1 MDELRYEQELDLLGQ
16 LRARLQR
23 LEDTEYMTAYYKG
36 YSSSRMTVDEI
47 KDAIEELT
55 QEIQL
60 LEERLAEYE
69 W

>member
-23 LEDTEYMTAYYKG
+23 LENTEYMTAYYKG
-36 YSSSRMTVDEI
+36 YSSSGMTVDEI

>member
-36 YSSSRMTVDEI
+36 YSSSGMTVDEI
-47 KDAIEELT
+47 KDAIEEST

>member
-36 YSSSRMTVDEI
+36 YSSSGMTVDEI
-47 KDAIEELT
+47 KDSIEELT

>member
-1 MDELRYEQELDLLGQ
+1 MDELQYEQEITLLGQ

-23 LEDTEYMTAYYKG
+23 LEETEYMTAYYKG
-36 YSSSRMTVDEI
+36 YSSSGMTVEEI
-47 KDAIEELT
+47 KVAIEELS

-60 LEERLAEYE
+60 IEEQLAGHE

>member
-36 YSSSRMTVDEI
+36 YSSSGMTVDEI

-60 LEERLAEYE
+60 LEERLAGYE

>member
-23 LEDTEYMTAYYKG
+23 LEDTDYMTAYYKG
-36 YSSSRMTVDEI
+36 YSSSGMTVDEI

-60 LEERLAEYE
+60 LEEQLAGYE

>member
-36 YSSSRMTVDEI
+36 YSSSGMTVDEI

-60 LEERLAEYE
+60 LEEQLAGYE

>member
-1 MDELRYEQELDLLGQ
+1 
-16 LRARLQR
+16 
-23 LEDTEYMTAYYKG
+23 MTAYYKG
-36 YSSSRMTVDEI
+36 YSSSGMTVDEI
-47 KDAIEELT
+47 KDAIEEST